1 MAPSKRISVTLISA
15 LILSSNLSS
24 AQAATTIVCKAPKKV
39 MATVGYEVNCTSKV
53 DFDGATAQLQYEDG
67 SGGWADANQGE
78 GIWSGTGITFNRVYS
93 KPKTDTI
100 TFFRVVTDPINGG
113 SKKIFSNSFEVRV
126 VPFKKTVQKTPAVA
140 PRVNSTPRSVR
151 IPNFM
156 GMPVQW
162 IRMNPNAYPGV
173 KYMIT
178 GSSCAL
184 SDVMSGAAVIASQNP
199 GPMQIRPY
207 NALVILGTN
216 C

>member
-1 MAPSKRISVTLISA
+1 MYLLKKSLTILISA
-15 LILSSNLSS
+15 MMSMTFVSS

-67 SGGWADANQGE
+67 PGGWADANQGE
-78 GIWSGTGITFNRVYS
+78 GVWSGTGITFNRIYS
-93 KPKTDTI
+93 KPKTEGT
-100 TFFRVVTDPINGG
+100 TFFRVVTDPVDGS
-113 SKKIFSNSFEVRV
+113 SKKLTSNSFQITV
-126 VPFKKTVQKTPAVA
+126 VPFKKTTPKVSTTT
-140 PRVNSTPRSVR
+140 PRINSNPRSVR

-178 GSSCAL
+178 GSSCAI
-184 SDVMSGAAVIASQNP
+184 SDVMSGAAVITSQNIS
-199 GPMQIRPY
+199 PMQIRPY

>member
-53 DFDGATAQLQYEDG
+53 DFEGANAQLQYEDG
-67 SGGWADANQGE
+67 SEGWANANQGE
-78 GIWSGTGITFNRVYS
+78 EVWSSTGITFNRIYS
-93 KPKTDTI
+93 KPKTDVI
-100 TFFRVVTDPINGG
+100 SFFRVVTDPIDGG

-126 VPFKKTVQKTPAVA
+126 VPFKKTVQKAPAVA
-140 PRVNSTPRSVR
+140 PKSNSTPRSVR
-151 IPNFM
+151 IPNFL
-156 GMPVQW
+156 GMPVEW
-162 IRMNPNAYPGV
+162 IQMNRNAYPGV

-178 GSSCAL
+178 GSSCAV
-184 SDVMSGAAVIASQNP
+184 SDVLSGAAVIDSQNP

-207 NALVILGTN
+207 NTLVILGTN

>member
-1 MAPSKRISVTLISA
+1 MYLLKKSLTILISA
-15 LILSSNLSS
+15 MMSMTFVSS

-78 GIWSGTGITFNRVYS
+78 GVWSGTGITFNRIYS

-100 TFFRVVTDPINGG
+100 SFFRVVTDPIDGG
-113 SKKIFSNSFEVRV
+113 SKKIPSNSFEVRV
-126 VPFKKTVQKTPAVA
+126 VPFKKTVQKAPAVA
-140 PRVNSTPRSVR
+140 PKSNSTPQSVR

-178 GSSCAL
+178 GSSCAI
-184 SDVMSGAAVIASQNP
+184 SDVMSGAAVITSQNIS
-199 GPMQIRPY
+199 PMQIRPY

>member
-1 MAPSKRISVTLISA
+1 MYLLKKSLTILISA
-15 LILSSNLSS
+15 MMSMTFVSS

-100 TFFRVVTDPINGG
+100 TFFRVVTDPIDGG
-113 SKKIFSNSFEVRV
+113 SKKIPSNSFEVRV
-126 VPFKKTVQKTPAVA
+126 VPFKKTVQKAPAVA
-140 PRVNSTPRSVR
+140 PKSNSTPQSVR

-178 GSSCAL
+178 GSSCAI
-184 SDVMSGAAVIASQNP
+184 SDVMSGAAVITSQNIS
-199 GPMQIRPY
+199 PMQIRPY

>member
-1 MAPSKRISVTLISA
+1 MYLLKKSLTILISA
-15 LILSSNLSS
+15 MMSMTFVSS

-78 GIWSGTGITFNRVYS
+78 GIWSGTGITFNRIYS

-100 TFFRVVTDPINGG
+100 SFFRVVTDPIDGG
-113 SKKIFSNSFEVRV
+113 SKKIPSNSFEVRV
-126 VPFKKTVQKTPAVA
+126 VPFKKTVQKAPAVA
-140 PRVNSTPRSVR
+140 PKSNSTPQSVR

-178 GSSCAL
+178 GSSCAI
-184 SDVMSGAAVIASQNP
+184 SDVMSGAAVITSQNIS
-199 GPMQIRPY
+199 PMQIRPY

>member
-1 MAPSKRISVTLISA
+1 MYLLKKSLTILISA
-15 LILSSNLSS
+15 MMSMTFVSS

-126 VPFKKTVQKTPAVA
+126 VPFKKTVQKAPAVA
-140 PRVNSTPRSVR
+140 PQNNSTPQSVR
-151 IPNFM
+151 IPNFL
-156 GMPVQW
+156 GMSVEW
-162 IRMNPNAYPGV
+162 IQMNRNAYPGV

-178 GSSCAL
+178 GSSCAV
-184 SDVMSGAAVIASQNP
+184 SDVLSGAAVIDSQNP

-207 NALVILGTN
+207 NTLVILGTN

>member
-1 MAPSKRISVTLISA
+1 MAPTKRIATTLISA
-15 LILSSNLSS
+15 LILSSNLSAADATS
-24 AQAATTIVCKAPKKV
+24 AITCKAPKKV
-39 MATVGYEVNCTSKV
+39 MATVGFDINCTSSM
-53 DFDGATAQLQYEDG
+53 DIDGANAELQYENG
-67 SGGWADANQGE
+67 SEGWTSASAGTDT
-78 GIWSGTGITFNRVYS
+78 WSGTGITFNRIYS
-93 KPKTDTI
+93 KPKTEGT
-100 TFFRVVTDPINGG
+100 TFFRVVTDPIDGS
-113 SKKIFSNSFEVRV
+113 SKKLTSNSFQITV
-126 VPFKKTVQKTPAVA
+126 VPFKKTTPKVSTTT
-140 PRVNSTPRSVR
+140 PRVNSNPKSVR

-184 SDVMSGAAVIASQNP
+184 SDVMSGAAVIVSQNP

>member
-1 MAPSKRISVTLISA
+1 MAPSKRISASLISV

-24 AQAATTIVCKAPKKV
+24 AEANSVISCKVPKKV
-39 MATVGYEVNCTSKV
+39 MATVGFEINCTSSI
-53 DFDGATAQLQYEDG
+53 DIDGANAELQYENG
-67 SGGWADANQGE
+67 SEGWTSSSSSTDT
-78 GIWSGTGITFNRVYS
+78 WVGTGVTFNRIYS
-93 KPKTDTI
+93 KPKTTGT
-100 TFFRVVTDPINGG
+100 TFFRVVTEPVDG
-113 SKKIFSNSFEVRV
+113 SRKLTSNSFQITV
-126 VPFKKTVQKTPAVA
+126 VPLKKTVQKAPAVT
-140 PRVNSTPRSVR
+140 PKNSSTPRSVR

-162 IRMNPNAYPGV
+162 IRMNPNAYPGI

-184 SDVMSGAAVIASQNP
+184 SDVMSGAAVITSQSIS
-199 GPMQIRPY
+199 PMQTRPY

>member
-24 AQAATTIVCKAPKKV
+24 AEATSAISCKAPKKV
-39 MATVGYEVNCTSKV
+39 MATVSFDINCTSKI
-53 DFDGATAQLQYEDG
+53 DIDGANAELQYENG
-67 SGGWADANQGE
+67 LEGWTGVSAGTDTWA
-78 GIWSGTGITFNRVYS
+78 GTGITFNRIYS
-93 KPKTDTI
+93 KPKTEGT
-100 TFFRVVTDPINGG
+100 TFFRVVTDSVDGS
-113 SKKIFSNSFEVRV
+113 SKKLTSNSFQITV